1 MKMANESTNYKLP
14 SGVEAILRAQPL
26 NPFVRM
32 EFEAGEKSWSTL
44 DPDSEPLAAKSSN
57 ADSNLHSSI

>member
-44 DPDSEPLAAKSSN
+44 DPDSSREREARQLKMEPT
-57 ADSNLHSSI
+57 

>member
-1 MKMANESTNYKLP
+1 MKEMNEVQNYKLP

-32 EFEAGEKSWSTL
+32 EFEAGEKSWSTIDQDQKPRAQSATRESL
-44 DPDSEPLAAKSSN
+44 SEV
-57 ADSNLHSSI
+57 

>member
-1 MKMANESTNYKLP
+1 MEMMNESTNYKLP

-32 EFEAGEKSWSTL
+32 EFEAGEKSWSMK
-44 DPDSEPLAAKSSN
+44 DPDSEPQARSATRESLSEV
-57 ADSNLHSSI
+57 

>member
-1 MKMANESTNYKLP
+1 MKEMNEVQNYKLP

-32 EFEAGEKSWSTL
+32 EFEAGEKSWSTV
-44 DPDSEPLAAKSSN
+44 DPDQPQARSAASYGPEPV
-57 ADSNLHSSI
+57 

>member
-1 MKMANESTNYKLP
+1 MEMMNESTNYKLP

-44 DPDSEPLAAKSSN
+44 DPDSDRRERKARQLQMEPV
-57 ADSNLHSSI
+57 